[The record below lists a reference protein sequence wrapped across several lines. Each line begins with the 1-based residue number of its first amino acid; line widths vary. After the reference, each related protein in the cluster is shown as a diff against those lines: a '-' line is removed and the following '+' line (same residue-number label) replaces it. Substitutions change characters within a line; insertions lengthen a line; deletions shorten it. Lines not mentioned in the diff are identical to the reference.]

1 MRSFLLA
8 VLLFP
13 ILLSAS
19 KIVSYEVQ
27 PHSDRVDI
35 VFAFDKPYKGKLRK
49 SEAKREIVVKIGDAV
64 IASPEVRKI
73 ASPFLSKVSIIPF
86 EKETKLV
93 VNVASKVTM
102 QSAKSTDSL
111 SLRLRFVG
119 PKGLALEQASAK
131 ELAAYTR
138 GSSTEKSRS
147 GRFSAFAVYGAL
159 IAVLILL
166 PAVGWIVMRR
176 RKKKG
181 AFPHME
187 EKKQQK
193 REALRN
199 SVSKYLK
206 WPREKLPF
214 LFKSTG
220 TAGGSGKTETS
231 GFKYPAVFN
240 PKNKIITLFAAIV
253 IIALFVPKYN
263 LYYQAEHFIRP
274 HGIILSGEELKD
286 NRLWLT
292 VNDATLYYEQID
304 SANIKTMDIMLFV
317 LYNRITA
324 TDIRLSSTLQAF
336 VPLDISRVVLYHS
349 VLNPLKVFLEGS
361 GDFGELKGEFLLT
374 DRTFKVT
381 LSPSSLMTRRFQST
395 LNTLKKESTGGYY
408 YESRF

>member
-1 MRSFLLA
+1 MRFFLLL

-19 KIVSYEVQ
+19 KIVSYDVQ

-35 VFAFDKPYKGKLRK
+35 VFTFDKPYKGKLRK

-64 IASPEVRKI
+64 IASPEVREI
-73 ASPFLSKVSIIPF
+73 ASPLLSKVSIIPF

-119 PKGLALEQASAK
+119 PKGLALEQASTK
-131 ELAAYTR
+131 ELASYMR
-138 GSSTEKSRS
+138 GSSAEKSRS
-147 GRFSAFAVYGAL
+147 GRFSAFVVYGAS
-159 IAVLILL
+159 IAVLIILL
-166 PAVGWIVMRR
+166 AVGWMVIRRR
-176 RKKKG
+176 RKKS
-181 AFPHME
+181 ALPHME
-187 EKKQQK
+187 EKKQKK
-193 REALRN
+193 REKLSN
-199 SVSKYLK
+199 SISKYLK
-206 WPREKLPF
+206 WLREKLPF
-214 LFKSTG
+214 LFKSTR
-220 TAGGSGKTETS
+220 TAGGSSKTEVS
-231 GFKYPAVFN
+231 GFKYLTVFN
-240 PKNKIITLFAAIV
+240 PKNKIITLLAAIV

-263 LYYQAEHFIRP
+263 LYYQVEHLIQP

-304 SANIKTMDIMLFV
+304 TAHIKTMDAMLFV

-324 TDIRLSSTLQAF
+324 TDIRLSSTLKGF
-336 VPLDISRVVLYHS
+336 VPLDISRMTLYHS

-361 GDFGELKGEFLLT
+361 GDFGEVKGEFLLT
-374 DRTFKVT
+374 DRTFKLT
-381 LSPSSLMTRRFQST
+381 LSPSALMTKRFQST
-395 LNTLKKESTGGYY
+395 LSTLKKDGTGGYY